1 MIDKIPNFL
10 KEKFEAKIVRTDLF
24 PDEIKQFMVDYAN
37 FYEWD
42 EKLTNYQIFK
52 AIKLGI
58 KNFPKCQ
65 HPNCNKNIRFDI
77 KNNLSIS
84 CSHKHAIK
92 DSNVNKYGVENVFQ
106 LDSVKNKKKITM
118 LDKFGVEEVAQ
129 SIELREKQK
138 QTMIEKY
145 GVENSSQLEI
155 FKEKQKQTM
164 IEKYGVENAAHS
176 AELLEKN
183 KYRIKKYIWLSG
195 QTSFVQGYEPIVLSE
210 LESMGYKFSDI
221 KTSKTDM
228 PEIWYFY
235 KNKKRRY
242 YPDIYIPSENKII
255 EVKSDYTLNKDL
267 KMNEAKFKAV
277 KDAGFEFRLEVR

>member
-24 PDEIKQFMVDYAN
+24 PDEIKQFMIDYAN

-145 GVENSSQLEI
+145 GVEN
-155 FKEKQKQTM
+155 
-164 IEKYGVENAAHS
+164 AAHS

-210 LESMGYKFSDI
+210 LESKGYKFSDI